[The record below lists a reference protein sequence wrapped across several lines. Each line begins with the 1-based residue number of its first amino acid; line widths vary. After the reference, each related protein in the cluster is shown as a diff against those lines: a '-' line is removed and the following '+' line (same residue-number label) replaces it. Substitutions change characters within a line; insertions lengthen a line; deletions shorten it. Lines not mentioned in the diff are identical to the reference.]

1 MTTLA
6 WIFMLSSVGF
16 VIGLVIWCFW
26 KVLRQ
31 DKGRD

>member
-26 KVLRQ
+26 RVLSR
-31 DKGRD
+31 DKSRD